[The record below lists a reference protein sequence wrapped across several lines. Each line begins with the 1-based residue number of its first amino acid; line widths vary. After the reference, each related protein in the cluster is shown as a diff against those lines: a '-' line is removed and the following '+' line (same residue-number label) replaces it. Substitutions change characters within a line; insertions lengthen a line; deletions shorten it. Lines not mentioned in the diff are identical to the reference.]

1 MTNLFFTLQAS
12 SADSILSLL
21 PMLAIFAVIYF
32 FFIRP
37 QAKKQ
42 KEQDNFASTLEKGM
56 EVVTTS
62 GIIGKI
68 NKVEAT
74 TVTLQLDQKTFVKM
88 LSSAISKEMT
98 ASYNKDQ

>member
-1 MTNLFFTLQAS
+1 MALLSMFILAS
-12 SADSILSLL
+12 NPNDSILSFL
-21 PMLAIFAVIYF
+21 PMIMIFAVIYF

-42 KEQDNFASTLEKGM
+42 KDQDRFVKEIEKGI

-68 NKVEAT
+68 SKIEENI
-74 TVTLQLDQKTFVKM
+74 VTLQLDQKTFIRV
-88 LSSAISKEMT
+88 LSSSISKEMT
-98 ASYNKDQ
+98 DSYNK